1 MDALAAQMPNKKAPE
16 WSPERAIAMMDA
28 HGIGEGILSVSSV
41 PAAANSPRLLR
52 ECNES
57 AAELRTRYPG
67 RFGSFASL
75 PLPNIDA
82 SLKEIAYCL
91 DELKVDGF
99 IVFASY
105 EGSYLGDEHFAPLWQ
120 ELDRREA
127 VAFIHPNDPSYAI
140 PPVAP
145 ASVLEFP
152 FETTRTAASLVISGS
167 MARYRRVRIIL
178 AHAGGTLPYLLPR
191 LSLSIAMMPGAAERV
206 GDVRQ
211 AIRAFYFDTALSV
224 GVSTLTALAQ
234 VADPSHVLFGTDFP
248 MAPDIVIASS
258 VDGWTAFQFPAF
270 LRRRSTV
277 RTLPNSSNGRRK
289 LPYDWARARR
299 DHCRLVVLHYT
310 GFDPFWFESL
320 ARYSLPTVSYDKRR
334 PIGLVAPSSP
344 NRLASSNCRARQDRG
359 RYPRAPRCAACHAAR
374 YSPFS

>member
-1 MDALAAQMPNKKAPE
+1 MHFLGQSTISSFAENQVTGRRDKILYAASGEPAQTCANEGTAMATTAKIDTHQHFFPKPYVEAIGMDALAAQMPNKKAPQ

-28 HGIGEGILSVSSV
+28 HGIEEGILSVSSV

-52 ECNES
+52 DCNES
-57 AAELRTRYPG
+57 AAVLRTRYPG

-75 PLPNIDA
+75 PLPNVDA
-82 SLKEIAYCL
+82 SLKEVAYCL

-99 IVFASY
+99 IIFASY
-105 EGSYLGDEHFAPLWQ
+105 EGRYLGDEYFAPLWE

-152 FETTRTAASLVISGS
+152 FETTRTAASLIISGS
-167 MARYRRVRIIL
+167 MARYRGIRIIL
-178 AHAGGTLPYLLPR
+178 AHAGGALPYLLPR
-191 LSLSIAMMPGAAERV
+191 LSLSIAMMPGVAERV

-224 GVSTLTALAQ
+224 GASTLTALAQ
-234 VADPSHVLFGTDFP
+234 VADPSRVRFGTDFP

-258 VDGWTAFQFPAF
+258 VDGLDSLSVPGLSAAQIYRQNAAK
-270 LRRRSTV
+270 LLKRSQGAK
-277 RTLPNSSNGRRK
+277 P
-289 LPYDWARARR
+289 
-299 DHCRLVVLHYT
+299 
-310 GFDPFWFESL
+310 
-320 ARYSLPTVSYDKRR
+320 
-334 PIGLVAPSSP
+334 
-344 NRLASSNCRARQDRG
+344 
-359 RYPRAPRCAACHAAR
+359 
-374 YSPFS
+374 